1 MKANTKDAKIVPM
14 VKMPLLGSVVPTF
27 THKNLRVL
35 ESLVGK
41 KIGDVL
47 SEPDSV
53 ANMDATVYAAA
64 YQAATKTDGDFD
76 TFCDALD
83 DMKAKDFMK
92 LTKACYDALSEAFGD
107 EDAESD
113 EDAGDEKNAPEAPQR
128 GV

>member
-1 MKANTKDAKIVPM
+1 M
-14 VKMPLLGSVVPTF
+14 
-27 THKNLRVL
+27 L
-35 ESLVGK
+35 EGLAGK

-53 ANMDATVYAAA
+53 ANMDATIYAAA
-64 YQAATKTDGDFD
+64 YQAAEKKDVDFE

-83 DMKAKDFMK
+83 GMKARDFMR
-92 LTKACYDALSEAFGD
+92 LTKACYDALGEAFGD

-113 EDAGDEKNAPEAPQR
+113 EDAGDEKNAPETPQR

>member
-1 MKANTKDAKIVPM
+1 MPM

-35 ESLVGK
+35 EGLAGK

-53 ANMDATVYAAA
+53 ANMDATIYAAA
-64 YQAATKTDGDFD
+64 YQAAEKKDVDFE

-83 DMKAKDFMK
+83 GMKAKDFMK

-107 EDAESD
+107 EDAEGD